1 MLLVTPGRELAIE
14 NIRRAAL
21 EGRFND
27 KTEPFDPQISPQALK
42 ADILGYVSR
51 LNSPVQKLKTAVARA
66 VVRSWVR
73 KWSEPVNEITG
84 IRNLLTV
91 QGPAFLTSNHFNPF
105 DNGVHRTLSRL
116 TGRDRLVA
124 ISQGTNF
131 VMPGLNGFILRNID
145 VIPLIQEPSY
155 MNGAF
160 RTLMRRSLDRN
171 RFILIYPEQE
181 MWFNYRKPRP
191 GKGEPS
197 SLRQSTESQWFPRL
211 WKWWIYRKLWP
222 PVFTTLSLS
231 CTCCRP
237 FFLTRKDRPVKT
249 VSSCARPIMTPRCAA
264 TSSATGALSLT
275 HSQKKT
281 SPVSYSLIFFS
292 FFAGFVVYLHDLED
306 KFVKYI
312 INPLFY
318 GRN

>member
-14 NIRRAAL
+14 NIRRAAQ
-21 EGRFND
+21 ECRFND
-27 KTEPFDPQISPQALK
+27 KTEPFDPEITPDALK

-145 VIPLIQEPSY
+145 VIPLIREPSY

-160 RTLMRRSLDRN
+160 RKLMQRNLDRN

-191 GKGEPS
+191 GKRGAFLFAAEYGVPVVPTFVEMVD
-197 SLRQSTESQWFPRL
+197 LPEVVAPGFHDVKLILHVLPPIFPDPERSA
-211 WKWWIYRKLWP
+211 REN
-222 PVFTTLSLS
+222 S
-231 CTCCRP
+231 
-237 FFLTRKDRPVKT
+237 FLMCQADYDAKV
-249 VSSCARPIMTPRCAA
+249 RCYE
-264 TSSATGALSLT
+264 
-275 HSQKKT
+275 QC
-281 SPVSYSLIFFS
+281 
-292 FFAGFVVYLHDLED
+292 
-306 KFVKYI
+306 
-312 INPLFY
+312 Y
-318 GRN
+318 GRPLTYEFSKEDIAGLI

>member
-27 KTEPFDPQISPQALK
+27 KTEPFDPEITPEALK

-51 LNSPVQKLKTAVARA
+51 LNSPVQKLKTAAARA
-66 VVRSWVR
+66 VVDSWVR

-84 IRNLLTV
+84 IRNLFTV

-105 DNGVHRTLSRL
+105 DNGAHRTLSRL

-160 RTLMRRSLDRN
+160 RSLMRRNLDRN

-191 GKGEPS
+191 GKRGAFLFAAEYGVPVVPTFVEMVD
-197 SLRQSTESQWFPRL
+197 LPEIVAPGFHDVKLILHVLPPIFPDPEKSARENSF
-211 WKWWIYRKLWP
+211 IM
-222 PVFTTLSLS
+222 
-231 CTCCRP
+231 CRAD
-237 FFLTRKDRPVKT
+237 FEAKV
-249 VSSCARPIMTPRCAA
+249 RCYE
-264 TSSATGALSLT
+264 
-275 HSQKKT
+275 QC
-281 SPVSYSLIFFS
+281 
-292 FFAGFVVYLHDLED
+292 
-306 KFVKYI
+306 
-312 INPLFY
+312 Y
-318 GRN
+318 GRPLTYAFTKEDIAGLI

>member
-27 KTEPFDPQISPQALK
+27 KTEPFDPEITPEALK

-51 LNSPVQKLKTAVARA
+51 LNSPVQKLKTAAARA
-66 VVRSWVR
+66 VVDSWVR

-84 IRNLLTV
+84 IRNLFTV

-160 RTLMRRSLDRN
+160 RTLMKRNLDRN

-191 GKGEPS
+191 GKRGAFLFAAECGVPVVPTFVEMVD
-197 SLRQSTESQWFPRL
+197 LPEIVAPGFHDVKLVLHVLPPIFPDPEKSARENSF
-211 WKWWIYRKLWP
+211 IM
-222 PVFTTLSLS
+222 
-231 CTCCRP
+231 CRAD
-237 FFLTRKDRPVKT
+237 FEAKV
-249 VSSCARPIMTPRCAA
+249 RCYE
-264 TSSATGALSLT
+264 
-275 HSQKKT
+275 QC
-281 SPVSYSLIFFS
+281 
-292 FFAGFVVYLHDLED
+292 
-306 KFVKYI
+306 
-312 INPLFY
+312 Y
-318 GRN
+318 GRPLTYEFSKEDIAGLI

>member
-66 VVRSWVR
+66 VVDSWVR
-73 KWSEPVNEITG
+73 IWSEPVNKITG

-131 VMPGLNGFILRNID
+131 VMPGLNGFVLRNID

-160 RTLMRRSLDRN
+160 RTLMRRNLDRN

-191 GKGEPS
+191 GKRGAFLFAAEYGVPVVPTFVEMVD
-197 SLRQSTESQWFPRL
+197 LPEIVAPGFHDVKLIMHVLPPIFPDPERSA
-211 WKWWIYRKLWP
+211 REN
-222 PVFTTLSLS
+222 S
-231 CTCCRP
+231 
-237 FFLTRKDRPVKT
+237 FLMCQADYDAKV
-249 VSSCARPIMTPRCAA
+249 RCYE
-264 TSSATGALSLT
+264 
-275 HSQKKT
+275 HC
-281 SPVSYSLIFFS
+281 
-292 FFAGFVVYLHDLED
+292 
-306 KFVKYI
+306 
-312 INPLFY
+312 Y
-318 GRN
+318 GRPLTYEFSKEDIAGLI

>member
-51 LNSPVQKLKTAVARA
+51 LDSPVQKLKTAVARA

-105 DNGVHRTLSRL
+105 DNGVHRTLSSL

-145 VIPLIQEPSY
+145 VIPLIQDPSY

-160 RTLMRRSLDRN
+160 RTLMQRNLDRN

-191 GKGEPS
+191 GKRGAFLFAAEYGVPVVPTFVEMVD
-197 SLRQSTESQWFPRL
+197 LPEVVAPGFHDVKLILHVLPPIFPDPER
-211 WKWWIYRKLWP
+211 
-222 PVFTTLSLS
+222 S
-231 CTCCRP
+231 
-237 FFLTRKDRPVKT
+237 
-249 VSSCARPIMTPRCAA
+249 ARENSFIMCQADYDAKVRCYE
-264 TSSATGALSLT
+264 
-275 HSQKKT
+275 QC
-281 SPVSYSLIFFS
+281 
-292 FFAGFVVYLHDLED
+292 
-306 KFVKYI
+306 
-312 INPLFY
+312 Y
-318 GRN
+318 GRPLSYEFSKEDIAGLI

>member
-1 MLLVTPGRELAIE
+1 MLLVTPGRDLAIE

-51 LNSPVQKLKTAVARA
+51 LDSPVQKLKTAVARA

-116 TGRDRLVA
+116 TWRDRLVA

-131 VMPGLNGFILRNID
+131 VMPGLNGFVLRNID
-145 VIPLIQEPSY
+145 VIPLIQDPSY

-160 RTLMRRSLDRN
+160 RTLMQRDLDRN

-191 GKGEPS
+191 GKRGAFLFAAEYGVPVVPTFVEMVD
-197 SLRQSTESQWFPRL
+197 LPEVVAPGFHDVKLILHVLPPIFPDPER
-211 WKWWIYRKLWP
+211 
-222 PVFTTLSLS
+222 S
-231 CTCCRP
+231 
-237 FFLTRKDRPVKT
+237 
-249 VSSCARPIMTPRCAA
+249 ARENSFIMCQADYDAKVRCYE
-264 TSSATGALSLT
+264 
-275 HSQKKT
+275 QC
-281 SPVSYSLIFFS
+281 
-292 FFAGFVVYLHDLED
+292 
-306 KFVKYI
+306 
-312 INPLFY
+312 Y
-318 GRN
+318 GRPLTYEFSKEDIAGLI

>member
-51 LNSPVQKLKTAVARA
+51 LDSPVQKLKTAVARA

-84 IRNLLTV
+84 IRNLLTI

-116 TGRDRLVA
+116 TWRDRLVA

-145 VIPLIQEPSY
+145 VIPLIQDPSY

-160 RTLMRRSLDRN
+160 RTLMQRNLDRN

-191 GKGEPS
+191 GKRGAFLFAAEYGVPVVPTFVEMVD
-197 SLRQSTESQWFPRL
+197 LPEVVAPGFHDVKLILHVLPPIFPDPER
-211 WKWWIYRKLWP
+211 
-222 PVFTTLSLS
+222 S
-231 CTCCRP
+231 
-237 FFLTRKDRPVKT
+237 
-249 VSSCARPIMTPRCAA
+249 ARENSFIMCQADYDAKVRCYE
-264 TSSATGALSLT
+264 
-275 HSQKKT
+275 QC
-281 SPVSYSLIFFS
+281 
-292 FFAGFVVYLHDLED
+292 
-306 KFVKYI
+306 
-312 INPLFY
+312 Y
-318 GRN
+318 GRPLTYEFSKEDIAGLI

>member
-1 MLLVTPGRELAIE
+1 MLLVTPGREQAIE
-14 NIRRAAL
+14 NIRRAAQ

-160 RTLMRRSLDRN
+160 RTLMQRNLDRN

-191 GKGEPS
+191 GKRGAFLFAAEYGVPVVPTFVEMVD
-197 SLRQSTESQWFPRL
+197 LPEVVAPGFHDVKLILHVLPPIFPDPEYDA
-211 WKWWIYRKLWP
+211 K
-222 PVFTTLSLS
+222 V
-231 CTCCRP
+231 
-237 FFLTRKDRPVKT
+237 
-249 VSSCARPIMTPRCAA
+249 RCYE
-264 TSSATGALSLT
+264 
-275 HSQKKT
+275 QC
-281 SPVSYSLIFFS
+281 
-292 FFAGFVVYLHDLED
+292 
-306 KFVKYI
+306 
-312 INPLFY
+312 Y
-318 GRN
+318 GRPLTYEFSKEDIAGLI

>member
-51 LNSPVQKLKTAVARA
+51 LDSPVQKLKTAVARA
-66 VVRSWVR
+66 VVDTWVR

-116 TGRDRLVA
+116 TWRDRLVA

-145 VIPLIQEPSY
+145 VIPLIQDPSY

-160 RTLMRRSLDRN
+160 RTLMQRNLDRN

-191 GKGEPS
+191 GKRGAFLFAAEYGVPVVPTFVEMVD
-197 SLRQSTESQWFPRL
+197 LPEVVAPGFHDVKLILHVLPPIFPDPER
-211 WKWWIYRKLWP
+211 
-222 PVFTTLSLS
+222 S
-231 CTCCRP
+231 
-237 FFLTRKDRPVKT
+237 
-249 VSSCARPIMTPRCAA
+249 ARENSFIMCQADYDAKVRCYE
-264 TSSATGALSLT
+264 
-275 HSQKKT
+275 QC
-281 SPVSYSLIFFS
+281 
-292 FFAGFVVYLHDLED
+292 
-306 KFVKYI
+306 
-312 INPLFY
+312 Y
-318 GRN
+318 GRPLTYEFSKEDIAGLI

>member
-1 MLLVTPGRELAIE
+1 MLLVTPGREQAIE
-14 NIRRAAL
+14 NIRRAAQ

-51 LNSPVQKLKTAVARA
+51 LDSPVQKLKTAVARA

-160 RTLMRRSLDRN
+160 RTLMRRNLDRN

-191 GKGEPS
+191 GKRGAFLFAAEYGVPVVPTFVEMVD
-197 SLRQSTESQWFPRL
+197 LPEVIAPGFHDVKLVLHVLPPIFPDPERSA
-211 WKWWIYRKLWP
+211 REN
-222 PVFTTLSLS
+222 S
-231 CTCCRP
+231 
-237 FFLTRKDRPVKT
+237 FLMCQADFDAKV
-249 VSSCARPIMTPRCAA
+249 RCYE
-264 TSSATGALSLT
+264 
-275 HSQKKT
+275 QC
-281 SPVSYSLIFFS
+281 
-292 FFAGFVVYLHDLED
+292 
-306 KFVKYI
+306 
-312 INPLFY
+312 Y
-318 GRN
+318 GRPLTYEFSKEDIAGLI

>member
-1 MLLVTPGRELAIE
+1 MLLVTPGRDLAIE

-51 LNSPVQKLKTAVARA
+51 LDSPVQKLKTAVARA
-66 VVRSWVR
+66 VVSSWVR

-116 TGRDRLVA
+116 TRRDRLVA

-145 VIPLIQEPSY
+145 VIPLIQDPSY
-155 MNGAF
+155 MNGDF
-160 RTLMRRSLDRN
+160 RTLMQRNLDRN

-191 GKGEPS
+191 GKRGAFLFAAEYGVPVVPTFVEMVD
-197 SLRQSTESQWFPRL
+197 LPEVVAPGFHDVKLILHVLPPIFPDPER
-211 WKWWIYRKLWP
+211 
-222 PVFTTLSLS
+222 S
-231 CTCCRP
+231 
-237 FFLTRKDRPVKT
+237 
-249 VSSCARPIMTPRCAA
+249 ARENSFIMCQADYDAKVRCYE
-264 TSSATGALSLT
+264 
-275 HSQKKT
+275 QC
-281 SPVSYSLIFFS
+281 
-292 FFAGFVVYLHDLED
+292 
-306 KFVKYI
+306 
-312 INPLFY
+312 Y
-318 GRN
+318 GRPLTYEFSKEDIAGLI

>member
-51 LNSPVQKLKTAVARA
+51 LDSPVQKLKTAVARA

-116 TGRDRLVA
+116 TWRDRLVA

-131 VMPGLNGFILRNID
+131 VMPGLNGFVLRNID
-145 VIPLIQEPSY
+145 VIPLIQDPSY

-160 RTLMRRSLDRN
+160 RTLMQRNLDRN

-191 GKGEPS
+191 GKRGAFLFAAEYGVPVVPTFVEMVD
-197 SLRQSTESQWFPRL
+197 LPEVVAPGFHDVKLILHVLPPIFPDPER
-211 WKWWIYRKLWP
+211 
-222 PVFTTLSLS
+222 S
-231 CTCCRP
+231 
-237 FFLTRKDRPVKT
+237 
-249 VSSCARPIMTPRCAA
+249 ARENSFIMCQADYDAKVRCYE
-264 TSSATGALSLT
+264 
-275 HSQKKT
+275 QC
-281 SPVSYSLIFFS
+281 
-292 FFAGFVVYLHDLED
+292 
-306 KFVKYI
+306 
-312 INPLFY
+312 Y
-318 GRN
+318 GRPLTYEFSKEDIAGLI

>member
-1 MLLVTPGRELAIE
+1 MLLVTPGREQAIE
-14 NIRRAAL
+14 NIRRAAQ

-105 DNGVHRTLSRL
+105 DNGVHRTFSRL
-116 TGRDRLVA
+116 TGRDRPVA

-160 RTLMRRSLDRN
+160 RSLMRRNLDRN

-191 GKGEPS
+191 GKRGAFLFAAEYGVPVVPTFVEMVD
-197 SLRQSTESQWFPRL
+197 LPEIVAPGFHDVKLILHVLPPIFPDPEKSARENSF
-211 WKWWIYRKLWP
+211 IM
-222 PVFTTLSLS
+222 
-231 CTCCRP
+231 CRAD
-237 FFLTRKDRPVKT
+237 FEAKV
-249 VSSCARPIMTPRCAA
+249 RCYE
-264 TSSATGALSLT
+264 
-275 HSQKKT
+275 QC
-281 SPVSYSLIFFS
+281 
-292 FFAGFVVYLHDLED
+292 
-306 KFVKYI
+306 
-312 INPLFY
+312 Y
-318 GRN
+318 GRPLTYEFSKEDIAGLI

>member
-1 MLLVTPGRELAIE
+1 MLLVTPGREQAIE
-14 NIRRAAL
+14 NIRRAAQ

-51 LNSPVQKLKTAVARA
+51 LDSPVQKLKTAVARA

-160 RTLMRRSLDRN
+160 RTLMRRNLDRN

-191 GKGEPS
+191 GKRGAFLFAAEYGVPVVPTFVEMVD
-197 SLRQSTESQWFPRL
+197 LPEVVAPGFHDVKLVLHVLPPIFPDPERSA
-211 WKWWIYRKLWP
+211 REN
-222 PVFTTLSLS
+222 S
-231 CTCCRP
+231 
-237 FFLTRKDRPVKT
+237 FLMCQADFDAKV
-249 VSSCARPIMTPRCAA
+249 RCYE
-264 TSSATGALSLT
+264 
-275 HSQKKT
+275 QC
-281 SPVSYSLIFFS
+281 
-292 FFAGFVVYLHDLED
+292 
-306 KFVKYI
+306 
-312 INPLFY
+312 Y
-318 GRN
+318 GRPLTYEFSKEDIAGLI

>member
-51 LNSPVQKLKTAVARA
+51 LDSPVQKLKTAVARA
-66 VVRSWVR
+66 VVHSWVR

-105 DNGVHRTLSRL
+105 DNGVHRTLSSL

-145 VIPLIQEPSY
+145 VIPLIQDPSY

-160 RTLMRRSLDRN
+160 RTLMQRNLDRN

-191 GKGEPS
+191 GKRGAFLFAAEYGVPVVPTFVEMVD
-197 SLRQSTESQWFPRL
+197 LPEVVAPGFHDVKLVLHVLPPIFPDPEKSARENSF
-211 WKWWIYRKLWP
+211 IM
-222 PVFTTLSLS
+222 
-231 CTCCRP
+231 CRAD
-237 FFLTRKDRPVKT
+237 FEAKV
-249 VSSCARPIMTPRCAA
+249 RCYE
-264 TSSATGALSLT
+264 
-275 HSQKKT
+275 QC
-281 SPVSYSLIFFS
+281 
-292 FFAGFVVYLHDLED
+292 
-306 KFVKYI
+306 
-312 INPLFY
+312 Y
-318 GRN
+318 GRPLTYEFSKEDIAGLI